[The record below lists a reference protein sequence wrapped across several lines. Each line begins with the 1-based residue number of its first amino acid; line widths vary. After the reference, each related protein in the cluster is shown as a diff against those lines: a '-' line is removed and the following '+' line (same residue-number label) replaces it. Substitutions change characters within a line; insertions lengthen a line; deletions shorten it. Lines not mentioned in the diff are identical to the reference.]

1 MKITVQQQV
10 AADINRVW
18 QCYTDAAHIVNWN
31 AASDDWHCPEAE
43 VDLRV
48 AGRFRSHM
56 AAKDG
61 SVGFDFTGTYTVVE
75 APHALSYQMD
85 DGRIAEIRFASN
97 DAGTAVEIVFDAEN
111 IHPIAMQQ
119 QGWQAIL
126 DRFANYTAAIA
137 TQK

>member
-1 MKITVQQQV
+1 M
-10 AADINRVW
+10 
-18 QCYTDAAHIVNWN
+18 NWN
-31 AASDDWHCPEAE
+31 AASDDWHCPEAD

-48 AGRFRSHM
+48 GGRFRFHM

-61 SVGFDFTGTYTVVE
+61 SVGFDFTGIYTVVE

-85 DGRIAEIRFASN
+85 DGRIAEIRFSSN
-97 DAGTAVEIVFDAEN
+97 DAATAVVIVFDAEN

-126 DRFANYTAAIA
+126 GRFTNYTAAIA